1 MKKRIFA
8 LFILLFM
15 GGTYAYYS
23 LENWSVVDSLYF
35 SVTTLTTIGYGDL
48 YPTND
53 ASKMFTI
60 FYVIGGIS
68 LVLYALS
75 SIQQD
80 LMKIEEKVEKEVMK
94 KINRRLRSKKPPE
107 EKK

>member
-80 LMKIEEKVEKEVMK
+80 LMKIEERVEKEVMK

>member
-1 MKKRIFA
+1 MNKKIFA

-15 GGTYAYYS
+15 IGTYAYYS

-53 ASKMFTI
+53 ASKIFTI